1 MKPRTRLTPT
11 EVAGVRAARARGAS
25 IDELAKQ
32 FGRSR
37 SHIANL
43 VRHHAEL
50 TRAVETT
57 DAKPPVGALESA
69 RAEFETPRAPLVVET
84 LEERLERALPGAL
97 VSCSQVFGAAPW
109 SVTRNGRELVVGYSH
124 RDVVDK
130 AIALYGVTR

>member
-1 MKPRTRLTPT
+1 MRPRTRLTPT
-11 EVAGVRAARARGAS
+11 EVAGIRAARAAGAS
-25 IDELAKQ
+25 IDVLAAQ

-50 TRAVETT
+50 TRAVETSST
-57 DAKPPVGALESA
+57 KPPVGALDAA
-69 RAEFETPRAPLVVET
+69 RAELEAPRAPLVVET
-84 LEERLERALPGAL
+84 LEERLERALPGAV
-97 VSCSQVFGAAPW
+97 VSCSQVFAAAPW

>member
-11 EVAGVRAARARGAS
+11 EVAGVRAARAKGAS

-57 DAKPPVGALESA
+57 DAKPPLGALESA
-69 RAEFETPRAPLVVET
+69 RAEFEAPRAPLVVET
-84 LEERLERALPGAL
+84 LEERLKRAIPGAEVVREASGSGVAVWIGRRCL
-97 VSCSQVFGAAPW
+97 AFGHSQ
-109 SVTRNGRELVVGYSH
+109 
-124 RDVVDK
+124 RDVTEK
-130 AIALYGVTR
+130 AIALYGVPR